1 MTEDTLEGLLDFDI
15 NNNDI
20 FRDVDISMD
29 LPSRGKSPPRAENSK
44 DLSDLGID
52 EEIQVQKKRKPIVQL
67 NEHRSVYAL
76 PVLPARA
83 YAQPSHPHRLL
94 SPAGIPKLRHISQK
108 QVRFKGKGHE
118 VCLIKK

>member
-1 MTEDTLEGLLDFDI
+1 MTEDRLEGLLDIDI

-52 EEIQVQKKRKPIVQL
+52 EEIQVQKKRKPMVQL
-67 NEHRSVYAL
+67 NEHRSVY
-76 PVLPARA
+76 
-83 YAQPSHPHRLL
+83 
-94 SPAGIPKLRHISQK
+94 
-108 QVRFKGKGHE
+108 E
-118 VCLIKK
+118 